1 MSDPARLD
9 VPPALQ
15 TLRTQPLFALRVDV
29 APLQLPG
36 GPEGI
41 GQRVGPI
48 PGGAFKGER
57 LSGRVLDGGVDW
69 QTLRSDGSVLLD
81 ARIVL
86 ETDDKALIGMIYTG
100 FRHGPAEVMARLAR
114 GEPVDPAE
122 YYFRIQAS
130 FTTSAPAYAWLNGVL
145 AVGQGHRLPEGPIYH
160 LFEVL

>member
-1 MSDPARLD
+1 MSDPSFPD

-15 TLRTQPLFALRVDV
+15 ELRTRPLFALNVDV

-36 GPEGI
+36 GPEGAGRRI
-41 GQRVGPI
+41 GPI
-48 PGGAFKGER
+48 PGGRFKGER
-57 LSGRVLDGGVDW
+57 LSGRVLDGGTDW

-86 ETDDKALIGMIYTG
+86 ETDDGALIGMIYTG

-114 GEPVDPAE
+114 GEAVDPAE

-130 FTTSAPAYAWLNGVL
+130 FSTSAPRYAWLNGVL
-145 AVGQGHRLPEGPIYH
+145 AIGLGHRLPAGPIYN
-160 LFEVL
+160 LLEVL